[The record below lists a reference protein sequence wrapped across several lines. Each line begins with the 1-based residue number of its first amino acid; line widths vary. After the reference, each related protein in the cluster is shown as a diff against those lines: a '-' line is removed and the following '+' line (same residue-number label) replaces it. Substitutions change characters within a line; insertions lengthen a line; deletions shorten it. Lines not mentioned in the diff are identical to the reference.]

1 MSEHASPEGSN
12 MQLDEGSANEIENA
26 ELQHNNNWLPGI
38 IIKFQSITL
47 INKKNYWK
55 I

>member
-38 IIKFQSITL
+38 LIKIPMNYVDQQ
-47 INKKNYWK
+47 KNYWK